1 MTYQHE
7 FVMKL
12 DAEYEKTLEF
22 MVCAI
27 VQPNWW
33 VLSVS

>member
-1 MTYQHE
+1 
-7 FVMKL
+7 MKL

-22 MVCAI
+22 MVCAV

-33 VLSVS
+33 VLSIS